1 MIGYVV
7 FDMVKHAIEIS
18 QGWWVVSESIEMDKR
33 ELNLMFKL
41 TLETLTLMSSLDK
54 ITTQKSYKMKNSL
67 QPKHYFTLISPFNY
81 MILDFHCFY

>member
-33 ELNLMFKL
+33 ELNLMFK
-41 TLETLTLMSSLDK
+41 
-54 ITTQKSYKMKNSL
+54 
-67 QPKHYFTLISPFNY
+67 
-81 MILDFHCFY
+81 